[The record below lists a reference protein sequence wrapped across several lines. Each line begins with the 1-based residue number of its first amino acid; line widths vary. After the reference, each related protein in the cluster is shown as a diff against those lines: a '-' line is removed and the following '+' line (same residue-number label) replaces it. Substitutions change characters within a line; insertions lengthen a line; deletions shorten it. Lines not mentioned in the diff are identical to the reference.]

1 MPSIRDTLSE
11 KSRGAEPA
19 ALRILVIEDN
29 ALIAMLLEATLSD
42 MGYAVCA
49 VEATETGAVAAAA
62 LHRPD
67 LLIVDAGLS
76 EGSGVSAVDRI
87 LRDGFVPHVFVSGAD
102 LKPEMLDSRAVRLTK
117 PYDQRALVT
126 AIQRALIAPIAV

>member
-19 ALRILVIEDN
+19 ALRVLVIEDN
-29 ALIAMLLEATLSD
+29 ALIAMLLEATLND

-102 LKPEMLDSRAVRLTK
+102 LKPEMLDSRAVRLIK
-117 PYDQRALVT
+117 PYDQRALVA
-126 AIQRALIAPIAV
+126 AIQRALAAPMAA

>member
-62 LHRPD
+62 LQRPD

-117 PYDQRALVT
+117 PYDQRALVS
-126 AIQRALIAPIAV
+126 AIQRALAAPKAA